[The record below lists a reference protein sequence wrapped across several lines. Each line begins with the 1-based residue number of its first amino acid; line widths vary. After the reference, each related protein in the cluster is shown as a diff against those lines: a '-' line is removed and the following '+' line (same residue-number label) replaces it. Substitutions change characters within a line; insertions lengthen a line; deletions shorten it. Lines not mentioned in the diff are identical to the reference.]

1 MKYVLS
7 NHKTTMQVYKP
18 CIILQTVKKIIF
30 RILHFSK
37 VQDMCTNVR
46 SICFKDIIIFKARN

>member
-37 VQDMCTNVR
+37 VQDMCAQMCVQFVLK
-46 SICFKDIIIFKARN
+46 I